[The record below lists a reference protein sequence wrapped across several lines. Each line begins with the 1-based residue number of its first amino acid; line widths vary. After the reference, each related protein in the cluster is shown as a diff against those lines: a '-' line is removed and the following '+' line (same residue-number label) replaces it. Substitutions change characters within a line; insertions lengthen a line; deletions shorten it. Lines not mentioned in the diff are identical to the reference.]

1 MGQGG
6 SRTGKE
12 VIPGNK
18 DKEGR
23 TRKKVSC
30 GKHGACRQE
39 KLGEVSWCHII
50 LTTAGHV
57 EVLDFVLC
65 FGEVLVKGFKREQ
78 SYPNNMVKRL
88 FW

>member
-6 SRTGKE
+6 SRTGKD

-39 KLGEVSWCHII
+39 I
-50 LTTAGHV
+50 LVGV
-57 EVLDFVLC
+57 
-65 FGEVLVKGFKREQ
+65 FGFESGCKGDVCVR
-78 SYPNNMVKRL
+78 
-88 FW
+88 